1 MTDDTQTT
9 PWRRTSSRP
18 IYENPWFR
26 VREDQVIRPDGSAG
40 IYGVV
45 ELPEYAGIVAVD
57 DRGQVAMVRQWR
69 YLYNEPSLEVPAGN
83 TTPDDSGPLD
93 TASRELIEETGL
105 TAKTWT
111 NMGRVR
117 YSAVTN
123 VGHLFLARDLA
134 AAETRPESGDDWTNL
149 LWLDYHDAISRVLS
163 GEIMEST
170 SVAALLKAEALRQ
183 RGEWRLPTHRDD
195 STATG

>member
-1 MTDDTQTT
+1 MTKDVQTS

-26 VREDQVIRPDGSAG
+26 VREDQVIRPDGSHG

-57 DRGQVAMVRQWR
+57 ERGQVALVRQWR

-83 TTPDDSGPLD
+83 AAPGDANPVDV
-93 TASRELIEETGL
+93 ARRELLEETGL
-105 TAKTWT
+105 IAEAWT
-111 NMGRVR
+111 SLGQIR

-123 VGHLFLARDLA
+123 VGHLFLARGLTA
-134 AAETRPESGDDWTNL
+134 AANRPKSGDDWTEL
-149 LWLDYHDAISRVLS
+149 LWLDYFDAVSLVLS
-163 GEIMEST
+163 GAIVEST
-170 SVAALLKAEALRQ
+170 SVGALMKAEGQRQ
-183 RGEWRLPTHRDD
+183 RGEWSP
-195 STATG
+195 S